1 MTRYAVLIAVVLLA
15 ACSSGDS
22 SLDTLIEAIKA
33 ESAVRVEPLPDLLP
47 PDRYTYTAAER
58 RSPFLPTDTA
68 ASVATQMK
76 SELPEL
82 HATLE
87 NIAIETM
94 QMVGTLNVSGHDYG
108 LIRLPDGQIHRVEV
122 GQIVGWA
129 GGRIT
134 AIHDHE
140 IRVTELRPDDSGR
153 KVRQVTAISLSQ

>member
-15 ACSSGDS
+15 ACSSGDA

-33 ESAVRVEPLPDLLP
+33 EAAARVEPLPDLLP
-47 PDRYTYTAAER
+47 PDRYTYTAADR
-58 RSPFLPTDTA
+58 RSPFVPTDTG
-68 ASVATQMK
+68 ASVASQMK
-76 SELPEL
+76 SDIPEL

-108 LIRLPDGQIHRVEV
+108 LIRLPDGQIRRVEV

-140 IRVTELRPDDSGR
+140 IHVTEVRPDVSGR
-153 KVRQVTAISLSQ
+153 NVRQVATIRLGQ